1 MANAFVW
8 SLPTIA
14 ENDATACSVS
24 MELNSQDSGA
34 CIFFKEM
41 NKRSSLLNQKA
52 LKVNEETVIEDST
65 TCYWSLYTYI
75 GRTL

>member
-24 MELNSQDSGA
+24 MELNSKDSGV
-34 CIFFKEM
+34 CIFFFKEM
-41 NKRSSLLNQKA
+41 DKRSSLLNQIA
-52 LKVNEETVIEDST
+52 
-65 TCYWSLYTYI
+65 
-75 GRTL
+75 

>member
-1 MANAFVW
+1 MANAYVW

-34 CIFFKEM
+34 CIFFLKKWIKE
-41 NKRSSLLNQKA
+41 
-52 LKVNEETVIEDST
+52 VVF
-65 TCYWSLYTYI
+65 
-75 GRTL
+75 